1 MKRAGLQNSKRV
13 LAAVAIFVSLFV
25 SIPVQQAVAA
35 NDVQASCV
43 IGSSSSCPAQSPQ
56 EIYNLYG
63 TTANGTYW
71 LNVNGTAT
79 QTYLALDTAYPDGG
93 MWFLGMKGTRAGT
106 SFNYASTYWT
116 SQSTTLVPDYNNDVA
131 TEAKYN
137 AFNYLPITQVVAV
150 FKDRASYNF
159 SGSGTGVLGASSFGG
174 HTWKETISSQTMYA
188 RFTTAGELGK
198 GTGALP
204 RYDYYRESNSSSAN
218 LVFAYQSGYYKYGFA
233 YDNNGSNNS
242 AYRWGA
248 VFNNEQT
255 EAQLDSSDAQMGIG
269 LRSYSAASVYTYVDQ
284 WGNAINGSTGQNGN
298 GRAQTDAATYPS
310 GFQIWGKMAAPSMA
324 APALLTKTTVGN
336 GSVQLNIGAA
346 ANATEY
352 AVQYKL
358 STDTW
363 ANSTTVRVTN
373 PTASPTATLTGI
385 ASGTYDFRVWTRGTN
400 DSSNTS
406 ASLLNQTIDSTG
418 PTLSF
423 TTFSTSP
430 TSGWYALG
438 ETATIQF
445 TYTETV
451 TVTGSPRIPI
461 TGMSG
466 KYFTYASGSGSK
478 VLLFSY
484 VVGMGDYNTAGL
496 GVASNT
502 IELNGGSIKDLALN
516 DASLSNQTSIPNG
529 LHKVD
534 GVVPTVSSIT
544 TTTDG
549 TKVLITLSETQS
561 AVSLSGSP
569 FYVSINSVRS
579 VVTNAV
585 QSGTKITLSLTF
597 GAIAGDA
604 ISITYTD
611 PTTGN
616 DTYAL
621 QDLAGNDVA
630 TFTQSVVNASTA
642 TSNTSISLAVT
653 PDTTTAI
660 YRLNNSIVAT
670 VSTAGKVDFKLQG
683 KYLAGCRNVSTT
695 GSGPITATC
704 TWKPSIHSSVVI
716 TATLKP
722 SGAGFMT
729 SNATPLPVFVLKRTN
744 TR

>member
-1 MKRAGLQNSKRV
+1 MKRAGSQSSKRI
-13 LAAVAIFVSLFV
+13 LAAVAVFIGLFV
-25 SIPVQQAVAA
+25 SIPVQTAQAA

-63 TTANGTYW
+63 TTNNGTYW
-71 LNVNGTAT
+71 LNVNGVAT
-79 QTYLALDTAYPDGG
+79 QTYLILDTSYPDGG
-93 MWFLGMKGTRAGT
+93 MWFLGMKGTRG
-106 SFNYASTYWT
+106 STTFTYSSSYWT
-116 SQSTTLVPDYNNDVA
+116 SQTTTTGTTSLSNDVS
-131 TEAKYN
+131 TDAKFD
-137 AFNYLPITQVVAV
+137 AFNYLPVTKLVAV
-150 FKDRASYNF
+150 FKDRASNAF
-159 SGSGTGVLGASSFGG
+159 NSSGSGDLGTNSFAG
-174 HTWKETISSQTMYA
+174 HTWMETVTSTTMYS
-188 RFTTAGELGK
+188 RFTTNTNITDAAGN
-198 GTGALP
+198 AV
-204 RYDYYRESNSSSAN
+204 RYTVHRETNSSTGK
-218 LVFAYQSGYYKYGFA
+218 LVFPYQTGWTRYGF
-233 YDNNGSNNS
+233 NNS
-242 AYRWGA
+242 TGYNYRWGTTS
-248 VFNNEQT
+248 NNESSMGSN
-255 EAQLDSSDAQMGIG
+255 DSGSGIG
-269 LRSYSAASVYTYVDQ
+269 MDAYSAAAIVSYSDGLTVGPDGSSGTTNPGTSSV
-284 WGNAINGSTGQNGN
+284 S
-298 GRAQTDAATYPS
+298 S

-324 APALLTKTTVGN
+324 APSSLTKTTVGN

-346 ANATEY
+346 ASAAEY

-406 ASLLNQTIDSTG
+406 AALLNQTIDSTG

-423 TTFSTSP
+423 TTFTTSP
-430 TSGWYALG
+430 TSGWYALA

-484 VVGMGDYNTAGL
+484 VVGTGDYNTAGL

-534 GVVPTVSSIT
+534 GVVPIVSSIT

-569 FYVSINSVRS
+569 FNVSINSVRS

-670 VSTAGKVDFKLQG
+670 VSTVGKVDFKLQG

-704 TWKPSIHSSVVI
+704 TWKPSIHNSVVI